1 MNESGKATLAFML
14 IIGII
19 GSFLSWMLD
28 NGTLPARIGFPAVGI
43 AALAGLCWAM
53 TRKDK
58 LPDYLRQVV
67 GVYLERTGFCFALVP
82 AVADGR
88 CTLDIYFQNRYER
101 PCRAQVVIQ
110 PSREFFL
117 NRRSVGSFTIEIE
130 CEGGA
135 FGVTRLPWGVPQQYQ
150 GRQQSF
156 DVGASV
162 SYPEGRGALLRYRDG
177 AHVGAAKTSAWV
189 GVMTAAAAL
198 GGIIVITKP
207 AKVKIQLPKGVSEIV
222 ADDARI
228 VTETLQRPGKSLEEF
243 AT

>member
-1 MNESGKATLAFML
+1 MNESAKATLAFIL
-14 IIGII
+14 IVGIL
-19 GSFLSWMLD
+19 GSFITWMTD
-28 NGTLPARIGFPAVGI
+28 NATWPARIGFPVLGV
-43 AALAGLCWAM
+43 AALAALGWGM

-58 LPDYLRQVV
+58 LPDHLRELF
-67 GVYLERTGFCFALVP
+67 GNYLERTGFCFAFVP
-82 AVADGR
+82 TVADGH
-88 CTLDIYFQNRYER
+88 CTLDIYFQNRYES

-135 FGVTRLPWGVPQQYQ
+135 FGVTRLPWGVPQRYQ

-162 SYPEGRGALLRYRDG
+162 SYPKGRGTLLRYRDG
-177 AHVGAAKTSAWV
+177 SHVGAARPTAWA
-189 GVMTAAAAL
+189 GIMTAAAAL
-198 GGIIVITKP
+198 GGMIVITKP
-207 AKVKIQLPKGVSEIV
+207 AKVKIQLPMGVSEIV

-228 VTETLQRPGKSLEEF
+228 VTETLQRPGKSLEGF